1 MPRQSFREFL
11 KGLELDAST
20 TNAIMAE
27 YGAQTTE
34 NLELIDQ
41 LKQEKKDLQKQIDE
55 APNAAELQSKIDEL
69 TGQVTSL
76 TNEKND
82 LETSNKE
89 AIKALKLDYALKAA
103 IAKSNP
109 IDEVAYRAHL
119 DMGKISFDE
128 EKDVLTGFEDQDKAI
143 RESKAYLFQES
154 QSEGQ
159 GHGGLSGGA
168 NKTYSIF
175 DAVNEHYK

>member
-27 YGAQTTE
+27 

-55 APNAAELQSKIDEL
+55 APDAAKLQNQIDEL

-89 AIKALKLDYALKAA
+89 AIKAVKRDYALKAA

-119 DMGKISFDE
+119 DMDKIGFDE
-128 EKDVLTGFEDQDKAI
+128 EKELLTGFEDQDKAI
-143 RESKAYLFQES
+143 RESKSYLFQES

-159 GHGGLSGGA
+159 EHGGLNGGA

-175 DAVNEHYK
+175 DAVSEHYK